1 MPIHEG
7 TFIHLVVTNDNPTA
21 AKEKAVEINHGADT
35 QLHRSLGIRYLTM
48 IAFGSAIGM
57 GMWLGSGQALI
68 RGGPAALFIGYVISS
83 SMIWAIFKKADKTG
97 RSWAGYVLT
106 LTMDGA
112 LAYLNVSHTGAEV
125 VSWLSSR
132 VSLLTLFGWAMICL
146 SHLRFRYAWK
156 LQERSDAS
164 RVDN

>member
-1 MPIHEG
+1 MAP
-7 TFIHLVVTNDNPTA
+7 L
-21 AKEKAVEINHGADT
+21 
-35 QLHRSLGIRYLTM
+35 
-48 IAFGSAIGM
+48 
-57 GMWLGSGQALI
+57 
-68 RGGPAALFIGYVISS
+68 
-83 SMIWAIFKKADKTG
+83 IFKKTDKTG

-125 VSWLSSR
+125 VSWLPSR